1 MADPAPRVIPRRAV
15 VSWVLYDLAN
25 TIFSMGVVSLY
36 FSLYIRGE
44 VGAQRADSVYGVITA
59 ISMGMIFIISPL
71 LGAMT
76 DRAPRRMPF
85 LVWSTIL
92 CCAATALIARGSYFE
107 SAVLF
112 IIGNAAY
119 QAGLQ
124 FYDALLPEVTTEE
137 NRGRIGGIGV
147 GIGYLGSYLAVGIGL
162 LFGTKDKPFL
172 FLIIAVAFMVFAL
185 PCFLFVKERGNP
197 SPRPIFGLQMIRE
210 STEQTL
216 RTFREGH
223 RYPGLLR
230 FLFGRIFYTDAINT
244 VIAYMSLYTVNIAVA
259 TGLTQE
265 QGEKSAQLILMSAI
279 TFAVLGGFAW
289 GWLVDRYGPKQ
300 TLTWVLYLWIETFAL
315 AACIG
320 FFRLPIGWLYV
331 VAAQAGIAMGGVWAA
346 DRPYMLRLTPPDRV
360 GEFYGLYGMVGRFSA
375 VTGPILWSLTTW
387 LTVERGGMHEV
398 TGQAIAIATLLLMVV
413 LSWHILRPVTDERR
427 DWDALR

>member
-36 FSLYIRGE
+36 FPLYIRGD

-92 CCAATALIARGSYFE
+92 CCAATALIARGSYLE
-107 SAVLF
+107 SATLF
-112 IIGNAAY
+112 VIGNAAY

-147 GIGYLGSYLAVGIGL
+147 GVGYLGSYLAVGIGL

-197 SPRPIFGLQMIRE
+197 NPRPVFGLQMIRE
-210 STEQTL
+210 AYHWRAMRLYAQQLNTSIVSTCGGMLTANCTAWRPPATSDEL
-216 RTFREGH
+216 C
-223 RYPGLLR
+223 
-230 FLFGRIFYTDAINT
+230 A
-244 VIAYMSLYTVNIAVA
+244 IAVDLPYNS
-259 TGLTQE
+259 T
-265 QGEKSAQLILMSAI
+265 SPI
-279 TFAVLGGFAW
+279 
-289 GWLVDRYGPKQ
+289 
-300 TLTWVLYLWIETFAL
+300 L
-315 AACIG
+315 AAKPVRHG
-320 FFRLPIGWLYV
+320 RNGS
-331 VAAQAGIAMGGVWAA
+331 AANALSYFANI
-346 DRPYMLRLTPPDRV
+346 RP
-360 GEFYGLYGMVGRFSA
+360 
-375 VTGPILWSLTTW
+375 
-387 LTVERGGMHEV
+387 
-398 TGQAIAIATLLLMVV
+398 
-413 LSWHILRPVTDERR
+413 
-427 DWDALR
+427 